1 MQLIIQKNPNN
12 PNKKWMEDPTRHL
25 SKEDTQMV
33 KKHRKKCS
41 ISHIIR
47 EMQNQNY
54 KELSLHIG
62 QNAHHQNTYKQ

>member
-1 MQLIIQKNPNN
+1 
-12 PNKKWMEDPTRHL
+12 MEDPTRHL